1 MKKLLF
7 SILICS
13 ILLSGCVESPE
24 DKGSRLSEEA
34 AEYNAA
40 FEDGYETGFNEN
52 KDEVVKDLEDK
63 IYKLEQ
69 QIEDLEWEIGFYE
82 DRVALVTMDDRLIHN
97 YSCKRTSASYYEVLL
112 PDDPF
117 LNSCDPCPDCN
128 LPTWEEIQ
136 QVIPQ
141 EKPYGPSPTP

>member
-52 KDEVVKDLEDK
+52 KDEVVKDLE
-63 IYKLEQ
+63 
-69 QIEDLEWEIGFYE
+69 WEIGFYE

-112 PDDPF
+112 LDDPF